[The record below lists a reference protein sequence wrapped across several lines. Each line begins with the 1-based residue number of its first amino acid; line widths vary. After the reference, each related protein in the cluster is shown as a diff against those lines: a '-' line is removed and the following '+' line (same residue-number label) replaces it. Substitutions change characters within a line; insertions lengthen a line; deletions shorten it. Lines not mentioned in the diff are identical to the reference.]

1 MGWYK
6 NSSYTTPIT
15 KISKGTTGN
24 ITLYA
29 KFTYA
34 YEPIYNASDLKSI
47 QMGKSYIL
55 MNNIDLG
62 GAEWT
67 PLGSYSA
74 PFTGSFN
81 GNGYKI
87 SNFKISS
94 TTNQYVGLFG
104 YCKGSIANLGVENF
118 TINVS
123 SSASTYAG
131 GLVGYNNGGTISNCY
146 ANGNVTVTY
155 NNSTDYKN
163 CYAGGLIGY
172 NNGTISNSYA
182 NCVIKGTTNSGYNDS
197 YAGGLTAYNSS
208 SGTIEKCYALGTL
221 RAESTH
227 TMSEAYAGGLA
238 AYNTGKIQNC
248 YTDISVTAYSYEGY
262 YGGHSYAGGLVGYA
276 SKGEISNCYTKG
288 STSAISSDNYETG
301 DSYAGGLI
309 GVISSANV
317 VVNNCYAVGSV
328 SAQVSAVYE
337 KANVY
342 VGGLFGSVSSSAT
355 PTNCYRLST
364 QTVSYSNNT
373 GGTSKTNTTGTTKT
387 QAQMQT
393 TSFHTSTLGWS
404 TSIWNIISNAYPTL
418 K

>member
-1 MGWYK
+1 M
-6 NSSYTTPIT
+6 
-15 KISKGTTGN
+15 
-24 ITLYA
+24 
-29 KFTYA
+29 
-34 YEPIYNASDLKSI
+34 
-47 QMGKSYIL
+47 
-55 MNNIDLG
+55 
-62 GAEWT
+62 
-67 PLGSYSA
+67 
-74 PFTGSFN
+74 
-81 GNGYKI
+81 
-87 SNFKISS
+87 
-94 TTNQYVGLFG
+94 
-104 YCKGSIANLGVENF
+104 
-118 TINVS
+118 
-123 SSASTYAG
+123 
-131 GLVGYNNGGTISNCY
+131 
-146 ANGNVTVTY
+146 
-155 NNSTDYKN
+155 
-163 CYAGGLIGY
+163 
-172 NNGTISNSYA
+172 
-182 NCVIKGTTNSGYNDS
+182 
-197 YAGGLTAYNSS
+197 
-208 SGTIEKCYALGTL
+208 
-221 RAESTH
+221 
-227 TMSEAYAGGLA
+227 
-238 AYNTGKIQNC
+238 
-248 YTDISVTAYSYEGY
+248 
-262 YGGHSYAGGLVGYA
+262 VGYA